1 MEIAITYQNIVV
13 FLIFVAVI
21 FILYKTFK
29 LITKAIIIAV
39 LSFLFPWIVTFL
51 NLPVPVK
58 ADINTAVQFM
68 ILGLVLFLIYESWHI
83 VKTIISLI
91 LKPLKLIFKRRKK

>member
-13 FLIFVAVI
+13 FLIFVGVI

-68 ILGLVLFLIYESWHI
+68 ILGIILFLIYEFWHI
-83 VKTIISLI
+83 IKTIVSLI
-91 LKPLKLIFKRRKK
+91 LKPLKFILRKRK